1 MPWFSSVYTMNR
13 KRRQRS
19 DKFSPKKSLKP
30 TKPLP
35 PPKPKNVSFDLEL
48 NEKAKEADNG
58 SKNISDTDDE
68 EDTSFLLP
76 EKSKNFSQG

>member
-1 MPWFSSVYTMNR
+1 MYTMNR
-13 KRRQRS
+13 KRRQKS
-19 DKFSPKKSLKP
+19 DKFSPKETLKP
-30 TKPLP
+30 KPLP

-48 NEKAKEADNG
+48 NEKAKEVDNN

-76 EKSKNFSQG
+76 EKSESFSQG